1 MPSEAT
7 SVSVDGADR
16 VEPSKVECALS
27 TQNESHEARK
37 LTDISITHP
46 STDNKESGNTGISP
60 LLEEKLEDDEKQGCP
75 EFHSEQQEHLNVMTD
90 PGVFDLDNMDQTL
103 QKRLILNGANQ
114 PKSEDMPQKAFPK
127 SKHGSHFRSF
137 NDSWYHAKVGK
148 ETVHR
153 NWISYSPSK
162 DTVFCHF
169 CMFFGKGNKEK
180 AFTRTGLSNWKDA
193 HEKFGKHEKSQC
205 HIDSTVDF
213 INFCAQTCISQQL
226 SNQAK
231 KIESERKKRVEKNRA
246 VMKRLIEITVCLAKQ
261 GLPFRGHR
269 EDIAEDEGN
278 KGNFLALA
286 ELISKYDETLA
297 VHIKSAQAEKR
308 KRKATTGVKSK
319 GKKKAKS
326 GRGNAVSFL
335 SAESQNKLIG
345 IIGSH
350 IQQAIVNEIKN
361 AGNYSIAMDC
371 TTDSAHEDQLSV
383 IIRYVNEKCDIVERL
398 LCIERV
404 KESSAKGLV
413 KTLKNIFK
421 KSSINLADA
430 VGQSYDGASV
440 MRGKYNGVKT
450 RIQKESHQCLF
461 IWTFDHVLNLVIM
474 EACGSSLPAKV
485 LFGTLEKLYTFFS
498 TSRKRSDILQDIQ
511 KEANLGQLHRPQ
523 RVSTTR
529 WWSHQKALDTVF
541 FAQSGKLYDCFRDAL
556 EHCLAPEHSKET
568 VTDAEGLLQK
578 ISCFEM
584 VITAHLFHKIFTIT
598 DPASLYLQS
607 EKIDVLTAI
616 RLVETV
622 QSQLVTLRSEFE
634 SVFKEAKEF
643 CEAHELENRDFEE
656 RRLRKKKKMPGE
668 VCSDEVEENTH
679 SRYRRETFIF
689 AIDTAVSSIRRRF
702 TSHKEI
708 LADFGLL
715 DPERFADMRNID
727 LPLNCFSSV
736 AKNYNLDEWKLRAEY
751 QSFIESYRKIKEAAS
766 KTQIED
772 PCLENADLNR
782 ESFVTVLQLISKYN
796 LQTAYPNLY
805 VLYKI
810 LVTLP
815 IGSTKCERSFSK
827 LKIVKNRLRSS
838 MCQPRLSALML
849 ISVEREQLQ
858 SVDYETVI
866 DEFATSPLLR
876 KLLIL

>member
-1 MPSEAT
+1 MPSDEI
-7 SVSVDGADR
+7 SIDR
-16 VEPSKVECALS
+16 AEPPEVEGALS
-27 TQNESHEARK
+27 TQNESQEARK
-37 LTDISITHP
+37 LPDISITLSP
-46 STDNKESGNTGISP
+46 PDNEENGNTGMGT
-60 LLEEKLEDDEKQGCP
+60 LLEKKLADDTQGA
-75 EFHSEQQEHLNVMTD
+75 EFHSEQQDYSNAMTD
-90 PGVFDLDNMDQTL
+90 PGIFDLDNMDETL

-114 PKSEDMPQKAFPK
+114 PKSADMLQKAFPK

-137 NDSWYHAKVGK
+137 NDSWYNSKVGK

-162 DTVFCHF
+162 DAVFCHF

-180 AFTRTGLSNWKDA
+180 VFTRTGFSNWKDA
-193 HEKFGKHEKSQC
+193 QEKLGKHEKSQC

-226 SNQAK
+226 SNQARR
-231 KIESERKKRVEKNRA
+231 IESERKKRVEKNRA

-269 EDIAEDEGN
+269 ENTSEDEGN
-278 KGNFLALA
+278 SGNFLALA
-286 ELISKYDETLA
+286 ELISIYDETLA
-297 VHIKSAQAEKR
+297 VHITSVQAEKR
-308 KRKATTGVKSK
+308 KRKATAGSKSK
-319 GKKKAKS
+319 GKKKSKS

-350 IQQAIVNEIKN
+350 IQQAIVTEIKN

-404 KESSAKGLV
+404 KDSSANGLV
-413 KTLKNIFK
+413 KTLKSIFN

-450 RIQKESHQCLF
+450 RIQKESPQCLF

-511 KEANLGQLHRPQ
+511 KEADLGKLHRPQ

-541 FAQSGKLYDCFRDAL
+541 FAQSGKLYDCFRDAF
-556 EHCLAPEHSKET
+556 EHCLTPEHSKET
-568 VTDAEGLLQK
+568 VTDAEALVQK
-578 ISCFEM
+578 ISSFEM
-584 VITAHLFHKIFTIT
+584 VITAHLYNKIFTIT

-607 EKIDVLTAI
+607 EKIDILTAI

-622 QSQLVTLRSEFE
+622 QSQLVTLRGEFE
-634 SVFKEAKEF
+634 NVVEEAKEF
-643 CEAHELENRDFEE
+643 CAAHELEEHDFTE
-656 RRLRKKKKMPGE
+656 RRRRKRKKMPGE
-668 VCSDEVEENTH
+668 VCSDEAEENTR

-702 TSHKEI
+702 TTHKEI
-708 LADFGLL
+708 LADFALL
-715 DPERFADMRNID
+715 DPERFADIRSIGD
-727 LPLNCFSSV
+727 LPSNSFNNV

-751 QSFIESYRKIKEAAS
+751 KSFRESYRKIKKGAS
-766 KTQIED
+766 KTQKD
-772 PCLENADLNR
+772 LTTLENADMNR

-796 LQTAYPNLY
+796 LQTAYPSLY
-805 VLYKI
+805 SLYKI

-838 MCQPRLSALML
+838 MGQPRLCALML
-849 ISVEREQLQ
+849 ISVERELLQ
-858 SVDYETVI
+858 YVDYDAVT
-866 DEFATSPLLR
+866 DAFATSPLLR